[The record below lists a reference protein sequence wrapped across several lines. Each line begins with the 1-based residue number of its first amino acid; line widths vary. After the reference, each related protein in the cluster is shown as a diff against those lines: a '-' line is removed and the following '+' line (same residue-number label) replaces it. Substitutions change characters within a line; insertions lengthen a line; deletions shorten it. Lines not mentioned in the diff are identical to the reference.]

1 MEEIYEFE
9 ALARRAVACK
19 HWKWMPGMA
28 VTRKDNDVI
37 VDDRSKLSFKISEIR
52 VTAAAFEVCEPQH
65 RFVDVATLLNDKTRS
80 VGSMFIKDLIP
91 DLTDPAT
98 RGCLLELVRKAWKQ
112 PSISTRYSE
121 YQDRVEWDV
130 PTPVEQERMLD
141 ILFFTGKTE
150 AEALV
155 AALEA
160 AP

>member
-1 MEEIYEFE
+1 MSNEFE
-9 ALARRAVACK
+9 TLARRAVACK
-19 HWKWMPGMA
+19 HWKWLPGMLA
-28 VTRKDNDVI
+28 MLEEWSWRVGNGESAPDV
-37 VDDRSKLSFKISEIR
+37 
-52 VTAAAFEVCEPQH
+52 C
-65 RFVDVATLLNDKTRS
+65 
-80 VGSMFIKDLIP
+80 IP

-130 PTPVEQERMLD
+130 PTPVEQERMRNMA
-141 ILFFTGKTE
+141 FFTGQTE